1 MPGVLLCGRDVISLS
16 CAGHKAAAMT
26 HFAAPLFSFGIIA
39 DPQYAD
45 IEPKPDM
52 GRYYA
57 NSPRKLDAAIETM
70 NGEDLAFVVTL
81 GDLVDRDWNSYDVI
95 LACYDK
101 LRHRSVLLPGNH
113 DFAVDAEKL
122 PDVYHRL
129 GMPSPWHDFA
139 EQGMRFIVLDGSD
152 VSLFAPERHDP
163 KREIAGTRLETL
175 QAVGAINAQTW
186 NGSLSDE
193 QFAWLESALEDAA
206 RLNQKVVIFCHYPV
220 FPDNA
225 HNLWDTPRILSL
237 LADHDCFVAWFC
249 GHNHVGN
256 YGEIDGK
263 HFLNFKG
270 MVDTPDENTFA
281 IADVY
286 ADRIEVR
293 GFGREDSRTLA
304 L

>member
-1 MPGVLLCGRDVISLS
+1 
-16 CAGHKAAAMT
+16 
-26 HFAAPLFSFGIIA
+26 
-39 DPQYAD
+39 
-45 IEPKPDM
+45 
-52 GRYYA
+52 
-57 NSPRKLDAAIETM
+57 
-70 NGEDLAFVVTL
+70 
-81 GDLVDRDWNSYDVI
+81 
-95 LACYDK
+95 
-101 LRHRSVLLPGNH
+101 
-113 DFAVDAEKL
+113 
-122 PDVYHRL
+122 
-129 GMPSPWHDFA
+129 
-139 EQGMRFIVLDGSD
+139 
-152 VSLFAPERHDP
+152 
-163 KREIAGTRLETL
+163 
-175 QAVGAINAQTW
+175 
-186 NGSLSDE
+186 
-193 QFAWLESALEDAA
+193 
-206 RLNQKVVIFCHYPV
+206 VIFCHYPV

-249 GHNHVGN
+249 GHNHIGN